1 MSVFFGEQRTGVSVV
16 YLHLRVYNIS
26 TKIFLN
32 TLLWKSLLEVE
43 EEPQS
48 TTKLIHHILSNK
60 PDTIHSGILQPP

>member
-1 MSVFFGEQRTGVSVV
+1 MSVFFGGEPVFLW
-16 YLHLRVYNIS
+16 YILHLRVYNIS

-32 TLLWKSLLEVE
+32 TFLWKSLLEVE

-48 TTKLIHHILSNK
+48 TTKLIHHIISNK